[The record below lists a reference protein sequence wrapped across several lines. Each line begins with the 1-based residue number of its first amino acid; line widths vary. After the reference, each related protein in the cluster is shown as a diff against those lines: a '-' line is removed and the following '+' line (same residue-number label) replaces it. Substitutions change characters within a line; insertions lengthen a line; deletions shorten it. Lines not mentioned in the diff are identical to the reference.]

1 MSYDQN
7 NAGIHMVPKHE
18 NWNTDVNEKPD
29 KYRMLNGESLVS
41 KRAVY
46 LSKGYIV
53 SDEYRDGIPFV
64 TKWCKMDPNKAEY
77 LPGYLPICQCYDG
90 PSLVHI
96 YS

>member
-1 MSYDQN
+1 MKSIMAKEHRILDAY
-7 NAGIHMVPKHE
+7 
-18 NWNTDVNEKPD
+18 
-29 KYRMLNGESLVS
+29 
-41 KRAVY
+41 
-46 LSKGYIV
+46 
-53 SDEYRDGIPFV
+53 EYRGGIPFV

>member
-1 MSYDQN
+1 MRIEGEEEDQFLYS
-7 NAGIHMVPKHE
+7 IVDI
-18 NWNTDVNEKPD
+18 T
-29 KYRMLNGESLVS
+29 
-41 KRAVY
+41 
-46 LSKGYIV
+46 IV
-53 SDEYRDGIPFV
+53 SDEYRDGITFV

>member
-1 MSYDQN
+1 MIVIKGDLNITFDNYEGVEQ
-7 NAGIHMVPKHE
+7 GKVLGFKP
-18 NWNTDVNEKPD
+18 TD
-29 KYRMLNGESLVS
+29 
-41 KRAVY
+41 
-46 LSKGYIV
+46 V
-53 SDEYRDGIPFV
+53 SDEYRGGIPFV